1 MLLVDNGN
9 VEPLQVDFVL
19 PERLNA
25 SYIDELGQKT
35 RPVILHRAILGS
47 FERFIGIL
55 IEENSGKLPTWLAP
69 VQVVVAS
76 ITSNA
81 NHCVESVANQLEKK
95 IFELSDLRNE
105 KINYK
110 IREHSLAK
118 VPIIFSIG
126 DREVNDGTVNLRRLG
141 SKATSNVK
149 LTDAIDL
156 LKKENAARLLG
167 CIFIIGLIC
176 L

>member
-1 MLLVDNGN
+1 M
-9 VEPLQVDFVL
+9 
-19 PERLNA
+19 
-25 SYIDELGQKT
+25 
-35 RPVILHRAILGS
+35 HRAILGS

-76 ITSNA
+76 ITSSA
-81 NHCVESVANQLEKK
+81 NHYVESVAKQLREEN
-95 IFELSDLRNE
+95 IRVEADLRNE

-110 IREHSLAK
+110 IREHSLGK

-141 SKATSNVK
+141 SKATNNVK

-156 LKKENAARLLG
+156 LKEETRPPDY
-167 CIFIIGLIC
+167 
-176 L
+176 